1 LAGIDIPS
9 GSWISVDEDG
19 MLYGIETTEDAVV
32 SIDGALWRGDIRLIP
47 FRNRT
52 TSDRG
57 MIKSAS
63 LAADSCGNPR

>member
-1 LAGIDIPS
+1 
-9 GSWISVDEDG
+9 

-32 SIDGALWRGDIRLIP
+32 SINGASWRGDIRLIP

-57 MIKSAS
+57 MIKSPS